1 MLYVET
7 SALEATNVESAFL
20 TVLTEI
26 YRIMSKKTL
35 LANDGQTMP
44 SQHLSRELG
53 LLFLAKTQIRRD
65 KGLLHVV
72 IDEFFDAQESSEE
85 DEGEGEG
92 EGGVENENGV
102 PEPQQQNY
110 ANMSREQLLQIGQ

>member
-35 LANDGQTMP
+35 L
-44 SQHLSRELG
+44 HLSRELR
-53 LLFLAKTQIRRD
+53 LLFLAKTRIQEGQR
-65 KGLLHVV
+65 VV
-72 IDEFFDAQESSEE
+72 ACRHQHDEFFDAQESSEE

-110 ANMSREQLLQIGQ
+110 VNMSREQLL